1 MEKKANSGA
10 FVNNAF
16 DLVRYIWE
24 KKWVLIALTSIAFI
38 ASIVVSLSITP
49 RFKSGVV
56 LFPAASVSLSKSLV
70 ETSSI
75 TTDFRDVLSF
85 GEDDEAERMLQ
96 ILHSNQI
103 KDHIVKKFDLM
114 GHYEIDMSAPFPYT
128 RPDNKYKGNIKFR
141 RTEFMSI
148 EIEVLDTDPQMAAD
162 IANEIAA
169 YIDSTYHNMQRERA
183 VEAFNIVEGEYINV
197 EREIKLIS
205 DSLQKIRQLGV
216 IDYESQASSL
226 NTAYASAISR
236 GDRTAA
242 EVITSRMNTL
252 SKYGGIYNEL
262 SQKLESEI
270 QRMGQMKAKYVS
282 AKVNVEQTLPQI
294 FIVDKAVKAE
304 KKSVPKRSIIVI
316 ITSLSTLA
324 LTLLILLIIDQIKS
338 VNR

>member
-128 RPDNKYKGNIKFR
+128 RLDNKYKGNIKFR